1 MTQRTIIITAIAV
14 LITCGM
20 LSAQENAAYAPL
32 SAKKMAAVKQNI
44 INGLRSGNPGVM
56 SSSMRLATEM
66 RKRYPNEE
74 MRKVIS
80 ELRKVQETSLEG
92 VLRYKAYLAITM
104 CEVPG
109 WFADMTVSGS
119 MDDEHF
125 FQLAST
131 EMQKQ
136 LFVAQTAM

>member
-1 MTQRTIIITAIAV
+1 MTQRTIIITAIAL
-14 LITCGM
+14 LITCSM
-20 LSAQENAAYAPL
+20 LSAQETTTIAPL

-66 RKRYPNEE
+66 RKRYPQEE
-74 MRKVIS
+74 MKKVLS
-80 ELRKVQETSLEG
+80 VLRKVQETSAEG

-104 CEVPG
+104 CEVPE
-109 WFADMTVSGS
+109 WFAEMTVTSAS
-119 MDDEHF
+119 DDEHF
-125 FQLAST
+125 FQIAST

-136 LFVAQTAM
+136 LYAAQAAM